1 LIDTINKLES
11 SMEIRGERNGD
22 GEDLLQI
29 VENRRSWAVELLE
42 DQDERLREAKQINK
56 RLKAKLKRYEDGT
69 SLNNDVLMADG
80 GNPLFVVNGRL
91 GLKG

>member
-1 LIDTINKLES
+1 
-11 SMEIRGERNGD
+11 MEIRGERNGD

-29 VENRRSWAVELLE
+29 VENRRSRAVELLE